1 MVVAGSK
8 SIMRFHIHTDR
19 PQELLEK
26 LRDFGSLTFQKAD
39 DMQKQYDIG
48 HHRKWPIAIVTDSS
62 CDLSQEIIDRYQIHM
77 VPMNIF
83 FGDNHYLDKVT
94 IHPEQFYRL
103 LDIEEKYPTSAQPND
118 KTFENL
124 YSHLASHYDSII
136 AMHLGKP
143 LSGTFNNS
151 LKSAERISTEFNKK
165 ITVIDTKSISGGL
178 GLHVLKAAQMLEVGN
193 SYDEIVEAVASSS
206 SKTKLYAAVKSLKYL
221 VRGGRVSPVKGTIAR
236 VLNLTPIIS
245 IDGEGN
251 AIQLEKV
258 FSHDAGIEKLLE
270 KIRKLTKENVI
281 WNYVVMHA
289 YSEKK
294 AVWFANEVEKIT
306 NKKAVSILNISP
318 VIGVHAGPGTIALAI
333 MVE

>member
-1 MVVAGSK
+1 
-8 SIMRFHIHTDR
+8 
-19 PQELLEK
+19 
-26 LRDFGSLTFQKAD
+26 
-39 DMQKQYDIG
+39 MQKQYDIG

-94 IHPEQFYRL
+94 IYPEQFYRL

-124 YSHLASHYDSII
+124 YSHLASHYDSVI
-136 AMHLGKP
+136 AMHLSQP

-151 LKSAERISTEFNKK
+151 LKSAERISAEFNKK
-165 ITVIDTKSISGGL
+165 ITVIDTRSISGGL
-178 GLHVLKAAQMLEVGN
+178 GLHVLKAAMLLEEGK
-193 SYDEIVEAVASSS
+193 SHEEIVSDIQNSVA
-206 SKTKLYAAVKSLKYL
+206 KTKLYAAVKTLKYL
-221 VRGGRVSPVKGTIAR
+221 VRGGRVSPVKGAIAR

-245 IDGEGN
+245 VDEEGK

-258 FSHDAGIEKLLE
+258 FSLDSGIQKVLQKL
-270 KIRKLTKENVI
+270 RKLEEGNKI
-281 WNYVVMHA
+281 WNCIVMHA

-294 AVWFANEVEKIT
+294 AIWFAAEVEKIIH
-306 NKKAVSILNISP
+306 KKPVAILNISP
-318 VIGVHAGPGTIALAI
+318 VIGVHAGPGTIALAVMI
-333 MVE
+333 E